1 MSEQSGITRATPQ
14 VAVPSVVWGVIVL
27 LIAGIAFAGSVVDLR
42 EVSGVGIVWIV
53 IGVGVLLVIAA
64 VIGAL
69 IRAVGPRSEPA
80 QNTEST
86 TDTADATSTDRLTD
100 L

>member
-1 MSEQSGITRATPQ
+1 MSEQSGTTRTTTQ

-27 LIAGIAFAGSVVDLR
+27 VIAGVAFAGSVVDLR
-42 EVSGVGIVWIV
+42 EVSSVGIVWLV
-53 IGVGVLLVIAA
+53 IGVGALLVIAA

-69 IRAVGPRSEPA
+69 ARAVGPRPEAERSA
-80 QNTEST
+80 EST
-86 TDTADATSTDRLTD
+86 TAATDPASTDRLTD